1 MYRISNLPEL
11 FFYGGEVIN
20 YKDIKDNSK
29 NKMSTSEIKNENIEN
44 EDERC
49 AFTHHSECRQNL
61 SLSPITEEKMRRKLQ
76 FFFMNPI
83 EKWQARRR
91 YPYKFVVQLIKI
103 VLVTL
108 QLCLFAYNRYNH
120 INYTWDNKIT
130 FCHLFLKGWDST
142 REIYSYPPAA
152 GPLAVYKM
160 DEFFDTVDFAVQG
173 YSNISQAIGPY
184 SYVNEDNTMASMQL
198 CLYQYKNGTIFGFN
212 ESFIFDSEIVEIC
225 ENITS
230 FNDDYFDSKLVFGER
245 INFSALVKATLTFS
259 IKTVSFKSAGPITPP
274 NCYQFDIVILF
285 LNEDHDG
292 QMLLSLDAEP
302 IRLMCKGE
310 TQYFTKNEIDAFLRS
325 LLNYLVIV
333 ICTISFVLCSR
344 AIWRAQ
350 QLKAITNNF
359 FVTNFNRPLGSEDRW
374 KFLNMWY
381 IMIIVNDVL
390 IIIGSSVKERIERRE
405 FTSDQWNACSLFLG
419 TGNMLVWFGVL
430 RYLGFF
436 RTYNVVILT
445 LQRAAP
451 TVARFLLCALIIYA
465 GFTFCGWLIFG
476 PFHMKFRS
484 LSSTSECL
492 FALINGDDMY
502 ATFSIMTTKS
512 DMLWWY
518 SRIYLY
524 SFISLHIYVILNLFI
539 TVINDAYETIKLYYK
554 QGFAKT
560 DLEEFMGK
568 QTIEDVSSG
577 LFRSI
582 SESSLSGLKDLCC
595 CKNLHKSYSSLANS
609 NLSTPAQSG
618 AIPV

>member
-1 MYRISNLPEL
+1 
-11 FFYGGEVIN
+11 
-20 YKDIKDNSK
+20 
-29 NKMSTSEIKNENIEN
+29 MSTREPTSEAEMEN
-44 EDERC
+44 EHS
-49 AFTHHSECRQNL
+49 AFRHHRDCRENRA
-61 SLSPITEEKMRRKLQ
+61 SLLPITEERMRRKLQ

-91 YPYKFVVQLIKI
+91 YPYKFVVQVIKI
-103 VLVTL
+103 ILVTM

-130 FCHLFLKGWDST
+130 FCHLFLNGWDST
-142 REIYSYPPAA
+142 REISSYPPSA

-160 DEFFDTVDFAVQG
+160 DEFFDTINFAVQG
-173 YSNISQAIGPY
+173 YGNISQAIGPY
-184 SYVNEDNTMASMQL
+184 SYKNEDNSMASMRL
-198 CLYQYKNGTIFGFN
+198 CLYQYKNGTIYGFN
-212 ESFIFDSEIVEIC
+212 ESFVFDSEIIKTC
-225 ENITS
+225 EDINN
-230 FNDDYFDSKLVFGER
+230 FQDSEYDSRLVFKDK
-245 INFSALVKATLTFS
+245 ILFSALVKATLEFS

-274 NCYQFDIVILF
+274 NCYRFDIVILF

-292 QMLLSLDAEP
+292 QMLVSLDAEP
-302 IRLMCKGE
+302 VRLQCKGE

-325 LLNYLVIV
+325 LLNYMVII
-333 ICTISFVLCSR
+333 ICAISFVLCSR

-350 QLKAITNNF
+350 QLKTITNNF
-359 FVTNFNRPLGSEDRW
+359 FVTNFNRPLSPDDRW

-381 IMIIVNDVL
+381 IMIIINDVL
-390 IIIGSSVKERIERRE
+390 IIVGSSIKERIERRE

-436 RTYNVVILT
+436 KTYNVVILT

-476 PFHMKFRS
+476 PLHMKFRS

-492 FALINGDDMY
+492 FSLINGDDMF
-502 ATFSIMTTKS
+502 ATFSIMTPNS
-512 DMLWWY
+512 EMLWWY
-518 SRIYLY
+518 SRLYLY

-554 QGFAKT
+554 QGFTKT
-560 DLEEFMGK
+560 DLEEFIGK

-577 LFRSI
+577 IFRSN
-582 SESSLSGLKDLCC
+582 SDSSLGGLMKDLCC
-595 CKNLHKSYSSLANS
+595 CKKLQKSYSSLANS
-609 NLSTPAQSG
+609 NGSLSNSAQSG